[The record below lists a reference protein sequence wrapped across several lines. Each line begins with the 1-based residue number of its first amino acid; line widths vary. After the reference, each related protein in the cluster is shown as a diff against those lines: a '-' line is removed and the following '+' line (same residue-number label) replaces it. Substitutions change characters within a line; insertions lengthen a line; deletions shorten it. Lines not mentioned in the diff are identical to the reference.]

1 MYRNSVNFWLKYTIK
16 RHFKTQNVVFITISV
31 FFMEKVCS
39 IICVALGT
47 IFMVMA
53 LLVTWRYLVTVG
65 ICYATAFLITEEK
78 EH

>member
-1 MYRNSVNFWLKYTIK
+1 
-16 RHFKTQNVVFITISV
+16 
-31 FFMEKVCS
+31 MEKVCS
-39 IICVALGT
+39 IICVALGI

-53 LLVTWRYLVTVG
+53 LLITWRYLVTVG